1 MLECI
6 LIHSGCI
13 HQVLVNPEPK
23 AHVGLC
29 NQIED
34 STTANVDVAVCIP
47 ILEVDTSS
55 ATNGINKQAT
65 DSGRSAIGN
74 VDAEH
79 KRKSKWNGASL
90 SVAFTST
97 SDA

>member
-1 MLECI
+1 VLECI

-23 AHVGLC
+23 THVGLC
-29 NQIED
+29 NQVED

-65 DSGRSAIGN
+65 DSRGSAISN

-79 KRKSKWNGASL
+79 VNKRQVDSCS
-90 SVAFTST
+90 
-97 SDA
+97 